1 VNTVGPPTK
10 RRRTILENDL
20 QLHCRRL
27 YNQILDMITNQISNR
42 FKDFEQLNFF
52 NLMINDKF
60 LTFKQQFPDNL
71 LKKLLDN
78 YPQFF
83 DNDKLENELRVL
95 YSDPGILV
103 DSVEIREKLKF
114 ITDFRKIFQK
124 YLS

>member
-1 VNTVGPPTK
+1 L
-10 RRRTILENDL
+10 ILPI
-20 QLHCRRL
+20 QPK
-27 YNQILDMITNQISNR
+27 MP
-42 FKDFEQLNFF
+42 FKYLFY
-52 NLMINDKF
+52 F
-60 LTFKQQFPDNL
+60 LTYNL

-124 YLS
+124 YCNLSTSLTFPG